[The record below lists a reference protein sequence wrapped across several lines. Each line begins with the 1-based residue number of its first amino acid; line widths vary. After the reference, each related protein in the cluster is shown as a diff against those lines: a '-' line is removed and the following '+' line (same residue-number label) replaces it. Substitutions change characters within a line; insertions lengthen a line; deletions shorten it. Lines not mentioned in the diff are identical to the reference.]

1 MSVGR
6 IEPVAEMLNRIINKL
21 INLILPQTE
30 ILNRIIN
37 KLLKLIKHLTEIL
50 NRTKKNS
57 EYKKNILVYVSG
69 FIHRRVLGKE
79 SCTQCTAYLKD
90 GKFAHSG
97 DLIKR
102 KNRGSLIIPHDSVVQ
117 VVKKENQVL

>member
-1 MSVGR
+1 MISSNHRDTSKAV
-6 IEPVAEMLNRIINKL
+6 ETAFPPVDDSDSEM
-21 INLILPQTE
+21 
-30 ILNRIIN
+30 
-37 KLLKLIKHLTEIL
+37 TEIL

-69 FIHRRVLGKE
+69 FIQRRVLGKE